1 MAKALANGSQAA
13 GTQEDCEGGSRR
25 RSWGLLVTAGVGGT
39 LVALYAVAT
48 PFVTPALR
56 KVCLPFVPATSAQIQ
71 NVLKMLENRS
81 GSLVD
86 IGSGDGRIVSYGR
99 CILFL
104 SPLKKVPNPVTMT
117 AVVSSYLW
125 TSCLWHPVFWVLWEG
140 SKLRKVY
147 IQCRWVINILLQCY
161 QQLDKVQNYNL
172 ILLAGENCTA
182 FLWKDAKY
190 LCCDCERAV
199 TPRRFVA
206 ATCEAVR
213 LNSTVLL
220 EDEINYKTK
229 NPDITT
235 VVFTPL
241 CTAAC
246 PASKWM
252 WQNWN
257 NYQEIWWE
265 SIKPKWYCASRTLSE
280 AVFVN
285 CDDEDIVE
293 NGLGFFF

>member
-104 SPLKKVPNPVTMT
+104 SPLKKVSNPVTMT
-117 AVVSSYLW
+117 AVVSSYL
-125 TSCLWHPVFWVLWEG
+125 
-140 SKLRKVY
+140 
-147 IQCRWVINILLQCY
+147 
-161 QQLDKVQNYNL
+161 
-172 ILLAGENCTA
+172 
-182 FLWKDAKY
+182 
-190 LCCDCERAV
+190 
-199 TPRRFVA
+199 
-206 ATCEAVR
+206 
-213 LNSTVLL
+213 
-220 EDEINYKTK
+220 
-229 NPDITT
+229 
-235 VVFTPL
+235 
-241 CTAAC
+241 
-246 PASKWM
+246 
-252 WQNWN
+252 
-257 NYQEIWWE
+257 
-265 SIKPKWYCASRTLSE
+265 
-280 AVFVN
+280 
-285 CDDEDIVE
+285 
-293 NGLGFFF
+293 